1 MGSAGLE
8 SDSLPGTVLKGI
20 APTATLPIVEWVMNE
35 NRFGAPIYR
44 DDSLFGG
51 AKLPNSESAFRS
63 VSPISQSIARG
74 LNELTGGNRA
84 AAGAVDVNPAAID
97 FLISSYLPGMITE
110 AYRGAS
116 VGVRVAK
123 GEEVANTPKP
133 IIDRFTAKVPETYDA
148 GAFRRARE
156 LVETRYR
163 EYELMP
169 ERRDEILKELPGLLR
184 ARAITS
190 GTTQQVRQLRSNFDK
205 FERRTDVPQSEIIE
219 RKNLLVEREKLAYNR
234 AVKAVM
240 EAGPEF
246 RRAILAN

>member
-1 MGSAGLE
+1 
-8 SDSLPGTVLKGI
+8 
-20 APTATLPIVEWVMNE
+20 MNE

-63 VSPISQSIARG
+63 VSPISQGIARG

-84 AAGAVDVNPAAID
+84 AAGVVDVNPAAVD

-110 AYRGAS
+110 AYRGVS

-123 GEEVANTPKP
+123 GEEIANTPKP

-163 EYELMP
+163 EFDLMP
-169 ERRDEILKELPGLLR
+169 ERRKEIREEIPGLLR
-184 ARAITS
+184 AHAIVSGASQDIRKIRADFAAFE
-190 GTTQQVRQLRSNFDK
+190 LRPGMDPAEVTK
-205 FERRTDVPQSEIIE
+205 RR
-219 RKNLLVEREKLAYNR
+219 NALVEREKQIYNR
-234 AVKAVM
+234 AVKAVID
-240 EAGPEF
+240 AGPEF